1 MTLVFCAAALI
12 PDAPYG
18 RLETDSRLLIQP
30 KTRQAK
36 ESTFSE
42 ADNIPGKF
50 HHYGRDQRG
59 LTKGLQTKQLQ
70 SNTVGVA
77 GSKERESEGRTDSS
91 FIPSLWTV
99 IGSIFSSGSE
109 KKRDTSW
116 GLTEISAFKNMQSA
130 DVPLDN
136 IFRVCKSQPPSI
148 CKASAA
154 SVFDKHCAIHVFPW
168 DQEYFDVEPSFTVTY
183 GKLVKL
189 LSPKSLMIF

>member
-1 MTLVFCAAALI
+1 MLLHE
-12 PDAPYG
+12 
-18 RLETDSRLLIQP
+18 LETDSRLLIQP

-36 ESTFSE
+36 ESTLSE

-109 KKRDTSW
+109 KKAETHPGD
-116 GLTEISAFKNMQSA
+116 
-130 DVPLDN
+130 
-136 IFRVCKSQPPSI
+136 
-148 CKASAA
+148 
-154 SVFDKHCAIHVFPW
+154 
-168 DQEYFDVEPSFTVTY
+168 
-183 GKLVKL
+183 
-189 LSPKSLMIF
+189 